1 MIRWMKEALWAAAVT
16 FGVLLAAASAEAAN
30 NEQLSEEQLAVVKK
44 LGDYFNSLT
53 TMKGEFTQVS
63 PKGNVSAGVFYISK
77 PGKMRFE
84 YAPPNPF
91 IIVSDGRWV
100 TVKNNAK
107 NKADQYPL
115 SATPLNLM
123 LAKQVDLLKEAKIL
137 SVEEKSGVFWVTL
150 ESKDSLV
157 PGQLVLVYDPQ
168 NSALQQWIVVDGQG
182 RKTTVNIAKIEP
194 GVEPDPKLFEIEVPK
209 RRLKDE

>member
-1 MIRWMKEALWAAAVT
+1 MREALWAVT
-16 FGVLLAAASAEAAN
+16 VAFGVLLAVPSAKAAS

>member
-1 MIRWMKEALWAAAVT
+1 MIRWMKE
-16 FGVLLAAASAEAAN
+16 VLLGLAVMAGLLLAVGSANAASN
-30 NEQLSEEQLAVVKK
+30 DQLSEAQLAVGEK
-44 LGDYFNSLT
+44 LGGYFKSLT

-91 IIVSDGRWV
+91 VIVSDGSWV

-123 LAKQVDLLKEAKIL
+123 LAKEVDLLKEAKIL
-137 SVEEKSGVFWVTL
+137 GVEEKSGVFWVTL

-157 PGQLVLVYDPQ
+157 PGQLVLVYDPES
-168 NSALQQWIVVDGQG
+168 SARQQWIVVDGQG
-182 RKTTVNIAKIEP
+182 RKTTVNIAKLEP
-194 GVEPDPKLFEIEVPK
+194 GVQPDP
-209 RRLKDE
+209 

>member
-1 MIRWMKEALWAAAVT
+1 MIRWMREALWAAAVA
-16 FGVLLAAASAEAAN
+16 FGVLLAAPSAKAAS

>member
-1 MIRWMKEALWAAAVT
+1 MIRWMKEGLPWIAFVASLIMAVGT
-16 FGVLLAAASAEAAN
+16 GNAASN
-30 NEQLSEEQLAVVKK
+30 DQLSEAQLAVVKK

-63 PKGNVSAGVFYISK
+63 PKGNVSAGIFYISK

-123 LAKQVDLLKEAKIL
+123 LAKDVDLLKEAKIL
-137 SVEEKSGVFWVTL
+137 GVEEKSGVFWVTL
-150 ESKDSLV
+150 ESRDSLV
-157 PGQLVLVYDPQ
+157 PGQLVLVYDPDS
-168 NSALQQWIVVDGQG
+168 SALQQWIVVDGQG
-182 RKTTVNIAKIEP
+182 RKTTVNIAKLEP
-194 GVEPDPKLFEIEVPK
+194 GVQPDPKLFEIEVPK

>member
-1 MIRWMKEALWAAAVT
+1 MIRWMKEGLPWIAFVASLMVAVGT
-16 FGVLLAAASAEAAN
+16 ANAAN
-30 NEQLSEEQLAVVKK
+30 NVQLSEAQLAVVKK

-91 IIVSDGRWV
+91 VIVSDGRWV

-123 LAKQVDLLKEAKIL
+123 LAKDVDLLKEAKIL
-137 SVEEKSGVFWVTL
+137 GVEEKSGVFWVTL
-150 ESKDSLV
+150 ESRDT
-157 PGQLVLVYDPQ
+157 GAG
-168 NSALQQWIVVDGQG
+168 SAGSGL
-182 RKTTVNIAKIEP
+182 
-194 GVEPDPKLFEIEVPK
+194 
-209 RRLKDE
+209 

>member
-1 MIRWMKEALWAAAVT
+1 MIRWMKEGLPWIAFVASLMVAVGT
-16 FGVLLAAASAEAAN
+16 ANAAN
-30 NEQLSEEQLAVVKK
+30 NVQLSEAQLAVVKK

-91 IIVSDGRWV
+91 VIVSDGRWV

-123 LAKQVDLLKEAKIL
+123 LAKDVDLLKEAKIL
-137 SVEEKSGVFWVTL
+137 GVEEKSGVFWVTL
-150 ESKDSLV
+150 ESRDSLV
-157 PGQLVLVYDPQ
+157 PGQLVLVYDPDS
-168 NSALQQWIVVDGQG
+168 SALQQWIVVDGQG
-182 RKTTVNIAKIEP
+182 RKTTVNIAKLEP
-194 GVEPDPKLFEIEVPK
+194 GVQPDPKLFEIEVPK

>member
-1 MIRWMKEALWAAAVT
+1 MIRWMKEGLPWIAFVASLMVAVGT
-16 FGVLLAAASAEAAN
+16 ANAAN
-30 NEQLSEEQLAVVKK
+30 NVQLSEAQLAVVKK

-91 IIVSDGRWV
+91 VIVSDGRWV

-123 LAKQVDLLKEAKIL
+123 LAKDVDLLKEAKIL
-137 SVEEKSGVFWVTL
+137 GVEEKSGVFWVTL
-150 ESKDSLV
+150 ELRDSLV
-157 PGQLVLVYDPQ
+157 PGQLVLVYDPDS
-168 NSALQQWIVVDGQG
+168 SALQQWIVVDGQG
-182 RKTTVNIAKIEP
+182 RKTTVNIAKLEP
-194 GVEPDPKLFEIEVPK
+194 GVQPDPKLFEIEVPK

>member
-1 MIRWMKEALWAAAVT
+1 MIRWMKE
-16 FGVLLAAASAEAAN
+16 VLLGLAVMASLVLAVGSANAASN
-30 NEQLSEEQLAVVKK
+30 DQLSEAQLAVVKK
-44 LGDYFNSLT
+44 LGNYFNSLT

-91 IIVSDGRWV
+91 VIVSDGRWV

-123 LAKQVDLLKEAKIL
+123 LAKEVDLLKEAKIL
-137 SVEEKSGVFWVTL
+137 GVEEKSGVFWVTL

-157 PGQLVLVYDPQ
+157 PGQLVLVYDPES
-168 NSALQQWIVVDGQG
+168 SALQQWIVVDGQG
-182 RKTTVNIAKIEP
+182 RKTTVNIAKLEP
-194 GVEPDPKLFEIEVPK
+194 GVQPDPKLFEIEVPK

>member
-1 MIRWMKEALWAAAVT
+1 MIRWMKEGLPWIAFVASLIMAVGAAN
-16 FGVLLAAASAEAAN
+16 AAN
-30 NEQLSEEQLAVVKK
+30 NDQLSEAQLAVVKK

-63 PKGNVSAGVFYISK
+63 PKGNVSAGIFYISK

-123 LAKQVDLLKEAKIL
+123 LAKDVDLLKEAKIL
-137 SVEEKSGVFWVTL
+137 GVEEKSGVFWVTL
-150 ESKDSLV
+150 ESRDSLV
-157 PGQLVLVYDPQ
+157 PGQLVLVYDPDS
-168 NSALQQWIVVDGQG
+168 SALQQWIVVDGQG
-182 RKTTVNIAKIEP
+182 RKTTVNIAKLEP
-194 GVEPDPKLFEIEVPK
+194 GVQPDPKLFEIEVPK

>member
-1 MIRWMKEALWAAAVT
+1 MIRWMREALWAAAVA
-16 FGVLLAAASAEAAN
+16 FGVLLAAPSAIAAS

-182 RKTTVNIAKIEP
+182 RKTTVNIAKLEP
-194 GVEPDPKLFEIEVPK
+194 GVEPDPKLFEVEIPK

>member
-1 MIRWMKEALWAAAVT
+1 MIRWMKEGLPWIAFVATLIMAVGT
-16 FGVLLAAASAEAAN
+16 GNAASN
-30 NEQLSEEQLAVVKK
+30 DQLSEAQLAVVKK

-123 LAKQVDLLKEAKIL
+123 LAKDVDLLKEAKIL
-137 SVEEKSGVFWVTL
+137 GVEEKSGVFWVTL
-150 ESKDSLV
+150 ESRDSLV
-157 PGQLVLVYDPQ
+157 PGQLVLVYDPDS
-168 NSALQQWIVVDGQG
+168 SALQQWIVVDGQG
-182 RKTTVNIAKIEP
+182 RKTTVNIAKLEP
-194 GVEPDPKLFEIEVPK
+194 GVQPDPKLFEIEVPK

>member
-1 MIRWMKEALWAAAVT
+1 M
-16 FGVLLAAASAEAAN
+16 SS
-30 NEQLSEEQLAVVKK
+30 LS
-44 LGDYFNSLT
+44 
-53 TMKGEFTQVS
+53 VS

-123 LAKQVDLLKEAKIL
+123 LAKQVDPGGQDLERRGKIR
-137 SVEEKSGVFWVTL
+137 VFWVTL

-157 PGQLVLVYDPQ
+157 PGHLVLVYDPE

-182 RKTTVNIAKIEP
+182 RKTTVNIAKLEP

>member
-1 MIRWMKEALWAAAVT
+1 MIRWMKEGLPWIAFVASLMVAVGT
-16 FGVLLAAASAEAAN
+16 ANAAN
-30 NEQLSEEQLAVVKK
+30 NVQLSEAQLAVVKK

-63 PKGNVSAGVFYISK
+63 PNGNVSAGVFYISK

-91 IIVSDGRWV
+91 VIVSDGRLV

-123 LAKQVDLLKEAKIL
+123 LAKDVDLLKEAKIL
-137 SVEEKSGVFWVTL
+137 GVEEKSGVFWVTL
-150 ESKDSLV
+150 ESRDSLV
-157 PGQLVLVYDPQ
+157 PGQLVLVYDPDS
-168 NSALQQWIVVDGQG
+168 SALQQWIVVDGQG
-182 RKTTVNIAKIEP
+182 RKTTVNIAKLEP
-194 GVEPDPKLFEIEVPK
+194 GVQPDPKLFEIELPK